1 MKVYPLLLLLLFAL
15 LCKKG
20 IESRSIDGFDDS
32 FVGRGGST
40 PELEKIDTSLYS
52 RQLLV
57 YGKSAQIRLLEGHI
71 AIIGENSVTHEII
84 KNLALSGVG
93 KITIFSFNKDSHV
106 DLNQSQILANDENL
120 IEYVKGLNNNVKVMN
135 LML

>member
-1 MKVYPLLLLLLFAL
+1 MKVYPLLLLLLLAL
-15 LCKKG
+15 LSKKG
-20 IESRSIDGFDDS
+20 IESRSIDGFGYS

-71 AIIGENSVTHEII
+71 AIIGENSVTHEIL

-93 KITIFSFNKDSHV
+93 RITIFSFNKDSRV
-106 DLNQSQILANDENL
+106 DLNQPQILANDENL